1 MPKIRVANIVFPSW
15 IELQALQQVA
25 RYEQRNG
32 ARPGDRRSRHFVNS
46 QGPWVDKEKQEPPD

>member
-1 MPKIRVANIVFPSW
+1 MCGSPVADLNLWIRVANIVFPSW

-32 ARPGDRRSRHFVNS
+32 ARDQVTGDH
-46 QGPWVDKEKQEPPD
+46 GIL